1 MEKPKY
7 RKTYVPVNVYFDIE
21 GRMLPRSLIWRD
33 GHEYELGKVKDIQQA
48 AALKAGG
55 QGDRYTLIRRGVERH
70 IFFEHNAEY
79 GHRNVGRWFVE
90 ERIE

>member
-1 MEKPKY
+1 MKMPKY

-21 GRMLPRSLIWRD
+21 GQMLPRSLVWQD
-33 GHEYELGKVKDIQQA
+33 GCEYEVDKVKNIQSA

-55 QGDRYTLIRRGVERH
+55 QGDRYTIVMKGIEKY
-70 IFFEHNAEY
+70 IFFEHNPEY